1 MTCGSLQE
9 AMSSV
14 SPATTTSTTSSTLT
28 STTFLI
34 GGAQLYTLALEQNL
48 VDRVL
53 LTRIVSPSFDEC
65 DVSLVDFTQDRVW
78 VRRPHAELQTFVGFE
93 VQEGE
98 VEEKGVRYRFEMW
111 ERVEVESSSS

>member
-1 MTCGSLQE
+1 
-9 AMSSV
+9 MSSV
-14 SPATTTSTTSSTLT
+14 SPETTSTSTASTSFGKP
-28 STTFLI
+28 TTFLI

-65 DVSLVDFTQDRVW
+65 DVSLVDFTRDRVW